1 VCGSAKTRASLIAQN
16 LGLAF
21 QDQLHELHWSG
32 KELPTQV
39 GQLSEVLSSTGKAGV
54 LNYGPYVRLEQGS
67 YEFEFAYQADLAA
80 TSEQANWD
88 VWVTLPA
95 TKDGGLRLA
104 QGKLFGTDNVKQSLR
119 VPVVISADTA
129 NQLIEFRSF
138 FNGQGKI
145 IIHALHLRKLDK

>member
-1 VCGSAKTRASLIAQN
+1 
-16 LGLAF
+16 
-21 QDQLHELHWSG
+21 
-32 KELPTQV
+32 
-39 GQLSEVLSSTGKAGV
+39 
-54 LNYGPYVRLEQGS
+54 
-67 YEFEFAYQADLAA
+67 
-80 TSEQANWD
+80 
-88 VWVTLPA
+88 
-95 TKDGGLRLA
+95 LA